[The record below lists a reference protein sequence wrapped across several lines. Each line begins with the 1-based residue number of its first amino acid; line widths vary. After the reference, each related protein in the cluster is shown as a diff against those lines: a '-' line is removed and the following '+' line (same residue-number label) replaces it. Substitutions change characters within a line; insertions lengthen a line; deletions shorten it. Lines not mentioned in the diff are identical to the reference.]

1 VRTEFIYAKNPSK
14 KWSAAVSNR
23 ELHYGLAAWAACAAL
38 IFVIGVGF
46 AGGLENAFIF
56 PEGDLLSVALTL
68 IGWIFVFFPI
78 AVIPAILVIN
88 RRRQR
93 RDIS

>member
-1 VRTEFIYAKNPSK
+1 MN
-14 KWSAAVSNR
+14 NR

-38 IFVIGVGF
+38 IFVLGVGF
-46 AGGLENAFIF
+46 AGGLKNVFII
-56 PEGDLLSVALTL
+56 PEGDLLSVVLTL
-68 IGWIFVFFPI
+68 IGWLFVFSPI
-78 AVIPAILVIN
+78 VVIPAVLVIN

>member
-1 VRTEFIYAKNPSK
+1 MSD
-14 KWSAAVSNR
+14 R
-23 ELHYGLAAWAACAAL
+23 ELHYGLAAWAACATL

-46 AGGLENAFIF
+46 AGGLENAFTL

-68 IGWIFVFFPI
+68 IGWIFVFSPI
-78 AVIPAILVIN
+78 VAIPTILVIN